1 MNTHDRLKYYDL
13 HSHLLPGV
21 DDGCVDLSESLA
33 CLKALS
39 NAGCQAVACTPHMGL
54 PRYRQNTPRNLD
66 SRVAALKQ
74 SVLDSGIEIE
84 IYGGGEFRLVEDSIE
99 WWKEFTVPVLGEG
112 RFVLFDTWERQWHA
126 FLDRSLNWLLAQN
139 YVPILAHPERMLL
152 EDSEWEEKIAELLDR
167 GILLQG
173 NFKSFADNS
182 RPKVRDRA
190 RQLLE
195 RGVYYILASDSHGPA
210 SLDSRWHG
218 FQELKQNLTQET
230 LKTLLWDRPRRILMG
245 GEPESD
251 G

>member
-1 MNTHDRLKYYDL
+1 MKYYDL

-33 CLKALS
+33 CLQALS

-66 SRVAALKQ
+66 LRVAALKQ

-84 IYGGGEFRLVEDSIE
+84 IYGGGEFRLVKDSIE
-99 WWKEFTVPVLGEG
+99 WWKEFTVPVLGES

-126 FLDRSLNWLLAQN
+126 FLDRSLDWLLAQN

-152 EDSEWEEKIAELLDR
+152 GDSEWEAKITELLGR

-173 NFKSFADNS
+173 NFKSFADDS
-182 RPKVRDRA
+182 RPEVKARA
-190 RQLLE
+190 GQLLD
-195 RGVYYILASDSHGPA
+195 RGVYYILASDSHGPT
-210 SLDSRWHG
+210 SLDSRWQG
-218 FQELKQNLTQET
+218 FDELKQNLTQES
-230 LKTLLWDRPRRILMG
+230 LKTLLWDRPRKILMG
-245 GEPESD
+245 GEPEHD